1 MEEQAGACSSFFLQN
16 TSDMKTFMKL
26 AIAIIL
32 WSGIPSC
39 CIGPISWNLTGFNVK
54 FQDDIHGTFDLG
66 VTNADS
72 LILIITPEV
81 ETFASVGN
89 WFANEALAWEC
100 PDPHL
105 QNATVDFRITS
116 NNDFNE
122 IKAGEPL
129 NSKLFYW
136 YLSSSVADWP
146 PFVHQSGTLLSLSDD
161 SELLVFREKPA
172 ITKHIFTITVTD
184 ELGNK
189 IVGSSKEI
197 TWY

>member
-1 MEEQAGACSSFFLQN
+1 
-16 TSDMKTFMKL
+16 MKTILKL
-26 AIAIIL
+26 AIAIVL

-39 CIGPISWNLTGFNVK
+39 CDVPSTWIMKGFNVK

-72 LILIITPEV
+72 IILIVTPEV
-81 ETFASVGN
+81 ETFASVKN
-89 WFANEALAWEC
+89 WLGNEALAFTC
-100 PDPHL
+100 PEPLL
-105 QNATVDFRITS
+105 QHATVDFTITS

-136 YLSSSVADWP
+136 QLSSSVADRP
-146 PFVHQSGTLLSLSDD
+146 PFVHHSGTELSFAHHR
-161 SELLVFREKPA
+161 EYFVFREKPA
-172 ITKHIFTITVTD
+172 ITKHIFTVTVTD

>member
-1 MEEQAGACSSFFLQN
+1 
-16 TSDMKTFMKL
+16 MKTFLKL
-26 AIAIIL
+26 AIAIVL

-39 CIGPISWNLTGFNVK
+39 CDVPTSWTMTGFRIK
-54 FQDDIHGTFDLG
+54 FQDDIHGTYDLG

-89 WFANEALAWEC
+89 WLGNEALAFQC
-100 PDPHL
+100 PEPL
-105 QNATVDFRITS
+105 LLNATIDFTITS

-129 NSKLFYW
+129 NSKLYYW
-136 YLSSSVADWP
+136 QLTRNVEEWP
-146 PFVHQSGTLLSLSDD
+146 PFVHPSGT
-161 SELLVFREKPA
+161 ELGLGGSQEYFVFREKPA

-184 ELGNK
+184 ELGNE
-189 IVGSSKEI
+189 ITGSSKEI